1 MNENLNEKI
10 LESYRE
16 IDKIYNDINNKLFSF
31 ITKANELVELSQDKY
46 QIEKS
51 LLLNKISLKGY
62 VLDSELCIELD
73 KNNMR
78 EYSID
83 KLQEYFTQYEKAYNV
98 NCINYFLALSLY
110 KQIEEIEKLV
120 DTKINLEIK
129 ELSKIILDINNV
141 SIRDKS
147 EYEKLYTMFKQQL
160 DDYYRNNQLDDQA
173 YKICIQMLND
183 IFNFYITG
191 YPLIPAEYL
200 YKSDD
205 L

>member
-1 MNENLNEKI
+1 MNEKI
-10 LESYRE
+10 IESYRE
-16 IDKIYNDINNKLFSF
+16 IDKLYNDINNKLFSF
-31 ITKANELVELSQDKY
+31 ITKANELVELSKDEY

-62 VLDSELCIELD
+62 VLDSELCIELH
-73 KNNMR
+73 KNNIT

-83 KLQEYFTQYEKAYNV
+83 ELQEYFTQYEKTNNV

-110 KQIEEIEKLV
+110 KHIEEIEKIV
-120 DTKINLEIK
+120 DTKINLEIQ
-129 ELSKIILDINNV
+129 ELNKIILDMNTISN
-141 SIRDKS
+141 IDKS
-147 EYEKLYTMFKQQL
+147 KYEELYTMFKQQL
-160 DDYYRNNQLDDQA
+160 DDFYRNKQLDDQA

-183 IFNFYITG
+183 IFNFYING